1 MDHSEAANSHAVERY
16 LLREM
21 SESEAESFEMHFFEC
36 AACTEELASG
46 AALAE
51 NVRAVSAE
59 KPVRAAEPARSRLGQ
74 WWRRPLFAAPAFAA
88 MALAFTVAYQARE
101 IARLNEPQTVVAY
114 YFKSGS
120 PRRGSHPPGGEAE
133 YRNQSGSAGHLVPQ
147 VQVRFGDNAAGR
159 RYFSFESEAPMAGD
173 PLSIRVPDG
182 LAPGTYSLKIHGVGG
197 SQAGPEVVYRFE
209 AVRQ

>member
-21 SESEAESFEMHFFEC
+21 TEPEAESFEMHFFEC
-36 AACTEELASG
+36 AVCTEELASG

-59 KPVRAAEPARSRLGQ
+59 KPVRAVEPVPSRLAP

-88 MALAFTVAYQARE
+88 VALAFTVVYQARE
-101 IARLNEPQTVVAY
+101 IARRNEPQTVVAY
-114 YFKSGS
+114 YFKSGARGEGAS
-120 PRRGSHPPGGEAE
+120 IPAGKKDIEIRVDPPDTSFPRYMCDLYDG
-133 YRNQSGSAGHLVPQ
+133 
-147 VQVRFGDNAAGR
+147 AGR
-159 RYFSFESEAPMAGD
+159 RYFSIESEAPASGE
-173 PLSIRVPDG
+173 PLSIRVPNG
-182 LAPGTYSLKIHGVGG
+182 LAPGIYSLKIRGVGG
-197 SQAGPEVVYRFE
+197 SQAAPEVVYRFE